1 MFSIAWLF
9 FINWISCLIPCPSAS
24 KHEKL
29 LSWQENPLF
38 QRDQMGFLSSPV
50 LFCVLTTSQRSLDSR
65 TTRRATLNFKLS
77 RLFSKIEIP
86 ERCIV
91 HFFTTKVGT
100 LISAEEG
107 WAISRSLNDK
117 ISNIRHYEILAK
129 TRSRLTTATTFSRQ
143 NDVGSRAC
151 TTQYWESHSKG
162 QSCAAGFFFQL
173 TWILNCI
180 KLISWG
186 GLNVQGVALFVCECI
201 KNIQCHSNKTSVWF
215 ILYLVVI
222 AYRSMWFWLAHSKQ
236 HVNNW
241 SKGDR
246 VKIVFSCY
254 ISRCMSCRLPRNHCA
269 CLK

>member
-1 MFSIAWLF
+1 MIKFLTFATTRFSLKLVVDWRRLPHFPAKMTLVR
-9 FINWISCLIPCPSAS
+9 ARA
-24 KHEKL
+24 L
-29 LSWQENPLF
+29 LSIEKATQKDNL
-38 QRDQMGFLSSPV
+38 V
-50 LFCVLTTSQRSLDSR
+50 
-65 TTRRATLNFKLS
+65 RR
-77 RLFSKIEIP
+77 
-86 ERCIV
+86 
-91 HFFTTKVGT
+91 
-100 LISAEEG
+100 
-107 WAISRSLNDK
+107 
-117 ISNIRHYEILAK
+117 
-129 TRSRLTTATTFSRQ
+129 
-143 NDVGSRAC
+143 
-151 TTQYWESHSKG
+151 
-162 QSCAAGFFFQL
+162 GFFFQL

-215 ILYLVVI
+215 ILYLVVV